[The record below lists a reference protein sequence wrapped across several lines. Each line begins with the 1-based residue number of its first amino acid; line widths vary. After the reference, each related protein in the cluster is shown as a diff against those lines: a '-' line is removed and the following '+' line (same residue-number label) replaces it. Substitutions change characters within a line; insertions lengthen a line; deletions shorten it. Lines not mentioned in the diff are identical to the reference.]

1 MANKDMNYAR
11 FLTATSMARKPSPIR
26 SAVDIIN
33 RSPKSLISLAPGS
46 PNPSMFPFKAATITM
61 EDGTTMQF
69 EEEIMKRALQY
80 SQSYGIPELLSWL
93 KQLQIKLHNPPTINY
108 PPTQGQMDICIT
120 SGCQDGLCKAF
131 EMLINPGDSI
141 LVNEPLF
148 SGTLYAMLPLG
159 GNIINVPSDEH
170 GIIPDDLK
178 KILSR
183 WKPEDSK
190 DPTKRTP
197 KFLYTV
203 PNGNNP
209 TGYSLTEDRKKEIYE
224 LARKYDFLIIEDDP
238 YYFIQFNKPWTPSFL
253 SLDVDG
259 RVIRADTFSKIL
271 SSGLRVGFI
280 TGPKSLIQRIVWHTQ
295 VSSLHPCTFSQI
307 MLSQLLHQ
315 WGEEGFLA
323 HVHRV
328 IDFYRNQRN
337 AILAAANKWLS
348 GLAEWHVPK
357 AGMFLWIKIKG
368 IPDTKQLI
376 EEKAVEKEVLLI
388 PGNAFYIDSSV
399 PTSYFRASFS
409 VVSPQQM
416 DLAFQ
421 RLAQVIK
428 ESL

>member
-1 MANKDMNYAR
+1 MNYAR

-26 SAVDIIN
+26 STADIIS
-33 RSPKSLISLAPGS
+33 RAPKSLISLAPGY
-46 PNPSMFPFKAATITM
+46 PNPSMFPFKASTITV
-61 EDGTTMQF
+61 EDGSTIQF

-80 SQSYGIPELLSWL
+80 SPSYGIPELLSWL
-93 KQLQIKLHNPPTINY
+93 KQLQIKLHNPPTVNY
-108 PPTQGQMDICIT
+108 APSQGQMDICIT

-131 EMLINPGDSI
+131 EMLINPGDNI

-148 SGTLYAMLPLG
+148 SGTLYAMQPLG

-170 GIIPDDLK
+170 GIIPDGLK
-178 KILSR
+178 KVLSR

-190 DPTKRTP
+190 DPMKKTP

-203 PNGNNP
+203 PNGDNP
-209 TGYSLTEDRKKEIYE
+209 TGNSLTSDRKKEIYE

-238 YYFIQFNKPWTPSFL
+238 YYFIQFNKPWAPTFL
-253 SLDVDG
+253 SMDVDG

-271 SSGLRVGFI
+271 SSGLRVGFM
-280 TGPKSLIQRIVWHTQ
+280 TGPKALIQRIVLHTQ
-295 VSSLHPCTFSQI
+295 VSSLHPCTFSQLLI
-307 MLSQLLHQ
+307 SQLLHK
-315 WGEEGFLA
+315 WGEDGFLA

-337 AILAAANKWLS
+337 AILAAADKWLS
-348 GLAEWHVPK
+348 GLAEWHVPN
-357 AGMFLWIKIKG
+357 AGMFLWIKVKG
-368 IPDTKQLI
+368 IPNTKQLI
-376 EEKAVEKEVLLI
+376 EEKAIEKEVLLI
-388 PGNAFYIDSSV
+388 PGNAFYIDSSA

-409 VVSPQQM
+409 VVSPEQM

>member
-1 MANKDMNYAR
+1 MTSGDMNYAR

-26 SAVDIIN
+26 STADIIS
-33 RSPKSLISLAPGS
+33 RAPKSLISLAPGY
-46 PNPSMFPFKAATITM
+46 PNPSMFPFKASTITV
-61 EDGTTMQF
+61 EDGSTIQF

-80 SQSYGIPELLSWL
+80 SPSYGIPELLSWL
-93 KQLQIKLHNPPTINY
+93 KQLQIKLHNPPTVNY
-108 PPTQGQMDICIT
+108 APSQGQMDICIT

-131 EMLINPGDSI
+131 EMLINPGDNI

-148 SGTLYAMLPLG
+148 SGTLYAMQPLG

-170 GIIPDDLK
+170 GIIPDGLK
-178 KILSR
+178 KVLSR

-190 DPTKRTP
+190 DPMKKTP

-203 PNGNNP
+203 PNGDNP
-209 TGYSLTEDRKKEIYE
+209 TGNSLTSDRKKEIYE

-238 YYFIQFNKPWTPSFL
+238 YYFIQFNKPWAPTFL
-253 SLDVDG
+253 SMDVDG

-271 SSGLRVGFI
+271 SSGLRVGFM
-280 TGPKSLIQRIVWHTQ
+280 TGPKALIQRIVLHTQ
-295 VSSLHPCTFSQI
+295 VSSLHPCTFSQLLI
-307 MLSQLLHQ
+307 SQLLHK
-315 WGEEGFLA
+315 WGEDGFLA

-337 AILAAANKWLS
+337 AILAAADKWLS
-348 GLAEWHVPK
+348 GLAEWHVPN
-357 AGMFLWIKIKG
+357 AGMFLWIKVKG
-368 IPDTKQLI
+368 IPNTKQLI
-376 EEKAVEKEVLLI
+376 EEKAIEKEVLLI
-388 PGNAFYIDSSV
+388 PGNAFYIDSSA

-409 VVSPQQM
+409 VVSPEQM